1 MPPVRTS
8 QLKIPALLVAAAAAI
23 APASAQEI
31 YRWVD
36 ANGVVN
42 FSDKAPPAAAADTV
56 VVDDTRPSNYDPEED
71 IYNVAA
77 QAERMQALREEME
90 QERAARRE
98 RQQSAPQQPAVQY
111 EQGVRYGYP
120 YLYPGYGRPPH
131 RPPGKPPGGGRPP
144 RPEPYETT
152 TLRPPGQARNPNGP

>member
-1 MPPVRTS
+1 MKAACKFFVVLSVLLLTS
-8 QLKIPALLVAAAAAI
+8 AAG
-23 APASAQEI
+23 AQEV

-36 ANGVVN
+36 ENGVVN
-42 FSDKAPPAAAADTV
+42 FSDTAPRAADANVNTV
-56 VVDDTRPSNYDPEED
+56 ILEDTAPSNYDPEED

-90 QERAARRE
+90 LEREARRA
-98 RQQSAPQQPAVQY
+98 RQQNAPQQPAVQY
-111 EQGVRYGYP
+111 EDGVRYGYP
-120 YLYPGYGRPPH
+120 YRYPGYGRPPG

>member
-1 MPPVRTS
+1 MPAPTAYTGMARGFAMSPVHTF
-8 QLKIPALLVAAAAAI
+8 LLTVVALLVAHAAAI
-23 APASAQEI
+23 PPASAQEI

-42 FSDKAPPAAAADTV
+42 FSDTAPRAATADTV
-56 VVDDTRPSNYDPEED
+56 VVADTRPSNYDPEED

-98 RQQSAPQQPAVQY
+98 RQQS
-111 EQGVRYGYP
+111 
-120 YLYPGYGRPPH
+120 
-131 RPPGKPPGGGRPP
+131 
-144 RPEPYETT
+144 
-152 TLRPPGQARNPNGP
+152 